1 MLMKQV
7 CSGELYLINKIANA
21 WKDMTRCSIINC
33 FYKAGFK
40 VDTLLSTDFQVDNS
54 TDDTELTAM
63 WEKIKKTEN
72 GYDFSYFEYVNIDKD
87 LPAFETYTDQD
98 IMNIVNDIDENDDED
113 FTEQTEVIDKKTML
127 EYISKM
133 QVYLT
138 NKIVQNT

>member
-72 GYDFSYFEYVNIDKD
+72 GYDFSYFEYVNTVRSRLLI
-87 LPAFETYTDQD
+87 T
-98 IMNIVNDIDENDDED
+98 
-113 FTEQTEVIDKKTML
+113 VIIHPTRL
-127 EYISKM
+127 FI
-133 QVYLT
+133 T
-138 NKIVQNT
+138 NSVGREHRNT